1 MMQIFSCKGDVEVI
15 ASARYSDVENSTS
28 SAVTLEHS
36 NIGGHYVIQSEEGQ
50 AEFFITVRNKTEQEP
65 LFLVE
70 YSTV

>member
-1 MMQIFSCKGDVEVI
+1 MEVI
-15 ASARYSDVENSTS
+15 ASARYSDVENGTS

-36 NIGGHYVIQSEEGQ
+36 NIGGHYVIQSAEGQ

>member
-1 MMQIFSCKGDVEVI
+1 MEVI

-50 AEFFITVRNKTEQEP
+50 AEFFITVRNKTE
-65 LFLVE
+65 
-70 YSTV
+70 